1 MFSSESLSRLDEA
14 KAQLDNAQN
23 VMKKGG
29 TPSSAS
35 VAKPAPAPAPAPVV
49 EEAPKAEE
57 KPAPAKPSFAG
68 FDMSELEN
76 LAAAAEANP
85 EV

>member
-1 MFSSESLSRLDEA
+1 MYKR
-14 KAQLDNAQN
+14 Q
-23 VMKKGG
+23 
-29 TPSSAS
+29 
-35 VAKPAPAPAPAPVV
+35 APAPAPAPTPVV
-49 EEAPKAEE
+49 NEAPKAEE
-57 KPAPAKPSFAG
+57 KPAAKPAFAG